1 MIYSALELPDGATLR
16 ADLCVVGSGAGG
28 SAAAMAA
35 AEAGLDVVVLEAGR
49 FLPPAAM
56 TQREEE
62 MLPQLY
68 WDSGGRT
75 TSDRAVHVHQ
85 GRGVGGSTLHNLNL
99 CKRIPPAL
107 RAEWAR
113 DRGLDAIPWDALYDE
128 VEALLEVSDVAAA
141 QVNVHNGLLRK
152 GAEALGWANGP
163 LRHNRTG
170 CVGSGFCE
178 LGCAYDAKNNAAKVL
193 VPRAIEARAQVL
205 TSCQAVRL
213 LHEGGRVSGVSA
225 VARDPLVTGPGASR
239 LPSITI
245 EAPRVCLAA
254 SATGTAALLL
264 RSEVPDPGGE
274 TGRRLRIHPA
284 VVVAGD
290 FEQRVNAWRG
300 VPQTWECTEHLD
312 VTGAGHRSWIVPG
325 FAHPVGTAV
334 MLGGIGAAHRDLM
347 TRYAHMAVFTAM
359 LHDRTAGQV
368 SPDGDLGLRI
378 DYWPDA
384 EDRRELA
391 FGLEACARLMVAAGA
406 RRVVLGTDPPRVV
419 SPAEAVDAARAVTIE
434 RGRVELTAVHPM
446 GSVPMGAD
454 PKVAAVGPD
463 GAHHHLGG
471 LWIADGSLFPSSIGV
486 PPQLSIY
493 ALGLHVGRAL
503 ASSG

>member
-1 MIYSALELPDGATLR
+1 MIYSALDLPEGATL
-16 ADLCVVGSGAGG
+16 AVDLCVIGSGAGG
-28 SAAAMAA
+28 AAAAMAA

-75 TSDRAVHVHQ
+75 TADRGVHVHQ

-99 CKRIPPAL
+99 CKRIPSEL
-107 RAEWAR
+107 RAAWAR
-113 DRGLDAIPWDALYDE
+113 DRGLDTIPWDALYDE
-128 VEALLEVSDVAAA
+128 VEALLEVSDVAPA
-141 QVNVHNGLLRK
+141 QVNVHNQLLR
-152 GAEALGWANGP
+152 GAAEALGWAHGP

-193 VPRAIEARAQVL
+193 IPRAIEARAQVL
-205 TSCQAVRL
+205 TSCHAVRV
-213 LHEGGRVSGVSA
+213 LHADGRVVGVAA
-225 VARDPLVTGPGASR
+225 VARDPLRRASGPPPG
-239 LPSITI
+239 ITI
-245 EAPRVCLAA
+245 RAPRVCLAA

-290 FEQRVNAWRG
+290 FEHRVNAWRG

-312 VTGAGHRSWIVPG
+312 VTGGGHRSWIVPG

-334 MLGGIGAAHRDLM
+334 MLGGIGRPHADLM
-347 TRYAHMAVFTAM
+347 ARYAHLGVFTAM
-359 LHDRTAGQV
+359 LHDRTAGVV
-368 SPDGDLGLRI
+368 SPDGDLGLTI

-384 EDRRELA
+384 EDRRELT

-406 RRVVLGTDPPRVV
+406 RRVILGTDPPTIVA
-419 SPAEAVDAARAVTIE
+419 PGDAVDAARSIAIE

-454 PKVAAVGPD
+454 PRVAAVGPD
-463 GAHHHLGG
+463 GAHHHVQG
-471 LWIADGSLFPSSIGV
+471 LWVADGSLFPSSIGV

-493 ALGLHVGRAL
+493 ALGLHVGRAV
-503 ASSG
+503 SSAG